1 MTTQSRNQM
10 ARQSPSVVWGHKR
23 SHCPRWEEKKTQS
36 SRDSRENC
44 QRGRPLGWKAMEGLS
59 TQARLQVFAAL
70 GAHPTHVLQA
80 SDGESFLTVLA
91 AKGGQR
97 RVAHLLS
104 TAFLSWSYLVKL
116 EGGGAE
122 KEKKKK
128 KCTWALMRLK
138 NSWRLGGHTTLVTR
152 WGLFPRLL
160 ETKNIREEITWKLAL
175 SGEMWMLQ
183 ILNNIKYEV
192 RGRET
197 GRKFK
202 KQLATI
208 PFLCCSLSW
217 CSGCEEKVT
226 STPSS

>member
-1 MTTQSRNQM
+1 MRREKDSELK
-10 ARQSPSVVWGHKR
+10 RQQGELPEGASPGVEGDGGSEHPGSPAGLRCSGR
-23 SHCPRWEEKKTQS
+23 SPHTRPPGLWWRVLPNCAGSKGGATKGSPFAFYSISFLKLLGKTGG
-36 SRDSRENC
+36 R
-44 QRGRPLGWKAMEGLS
+44 RGRK
-59 TQARLQVFAAL
+59 R
-70 GAHPTHVLQA
+70 
-80 SDGESFLTVLA
+80 
-91 AKGGQR
+91 
-97 RVAHLLS
+97 
-104 TAFLSWSYLVKL
+104 
-116 EGGGAE
+116 
-122 KEKKKK
+122 KKKK